1 MDSAIFTRFC
11 VILIVFF
18 SMLLSCNSD
27 KKTSNIV
34 PIQKT
39 DSLQYLIKKSDT
51 FYDEEA
57 YDSAYFYDKK
67 LYEYAQLIKNDSSQG
82 RAAFNLGDYF
92 GEIKKNPD
100 SAFYYYNV
108 AANSYKQAEDSTN
121 VASNLLNCAI
131 IQKDRNDHF
140 GAKETLTEA
149 LKYLKNKEDTRTE
162 ASIYDQLG
170 TNNQRLENF
179 EDAIKYHK
187 KAIETTNS
195 PNDVIGYNNN
205 LALALIENQDF
216 KQSLKI
222 LNELIKDSLS
232 TRKLTRYARIL
243 HNLEYARWKYNKEEN
258 IENFYK
264 ALKIRKEQEDSRGLL
279 SSHTNLAEYY
289 LETQPEV
296 AKRHI
301 DTLIKLSKK
310 TKSPQAERDALI
322 LLMSLDTLNT
332 KIRDRYILLTDSLN
346 KISLKVKT
354 QFAKLKYDGR
364 LNRERIEKL
373 ELETVK
379 NNAQIKEQKLQKA
392 IFISISIFILA
403 FSIAMY
409 FFIRERNRKE
419 QIQTIYSTERRLSK
433 KIHDELANEVYGVMN
448 TVQYNKEDKKEKL
461 LDKLELIYNKTRD
474 ISRTYNQDVLEVNFA
489 QQLKDVLTEYHSN
502 NTSIIV
508 KGLHENLFT
517 TFPKHKKE
525 TLLLVLQE
533 IMVNMIKHSKA
544 SLVVLTFAKV
554 SKEILVTYKDNGV
567 GVNLLKK
574 DRNGLYNMETR
585 IKDIKGKFTFVSQQ
599 GNGVKITIS
608 IPL

>member
-448 TVQYNKEDKKEKL
+448 TVQYNKED
-461 LDKLELIYNKTRD
+461 
-474 ISRTYNQDVLEVNFA
+474 TY
-489 QQLKDVLTEYHSN
+489 
-502 NTSIIV
+502 
-508 KGLHENLFT
+508 
-517 TFPKHKKE
+517 
-525 TLLLVLQE
+525 
-533 IMVNMIKHSKA
+533 
-544 SLVVLTFAKV
+544 
-554 SKEILVTYKDNGV
+554 
-567 GVNLLKK
+567 
-574 DRNGLYNMETR
+574 
-585 IKDIKGKFTFVSQQ
+585 
-599 GNGVKITIS
+599 
-608 IPL
+608 